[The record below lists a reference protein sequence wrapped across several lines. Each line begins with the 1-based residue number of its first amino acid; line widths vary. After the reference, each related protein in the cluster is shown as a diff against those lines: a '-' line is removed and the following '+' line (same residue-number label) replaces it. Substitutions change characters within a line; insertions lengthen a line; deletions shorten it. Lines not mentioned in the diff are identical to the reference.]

1 MNITTRLSH
10 QCIACMRPSLN
21 QTLPSSTVIPKRF
34 RYYWDKR
41 PQNRNRKLLMEIT
54 LPKLPRRTTQD
65 VDMMEIEEDKL
76 YGIDVVYQ
84 REIEEIFSKHRMVAV
99 CLRTYMPS
107 DDDYYRVRY
116 NLQQHQMCMER
127 YPEHVLEHTLR
138 GTQFENLLVLC
149 RTETALVYGEPNV
162 GEMITAVAK
171 NKHLLLLG
179 GMIDGKMYSLEQLRD
194 YSKLSPIDQLHGELC
209 GTLSQ
214 LTASTSTLLQK
225 HTHELCYTL
234 QQHEK
239 QMQEKG
245 E

>member
-1 MNITTRLSH
+1 
-10 QCIACMRPSLN
+10 
-21 QTLPSSTVIPKRF
+21 
-34 RYYWDKR
+34 
-41 PQNRNRKLLMEIT
+41 MEVT
-54 LPKLPRRTTQD
+54 LPKLPRRTSQD
-65 VDMMEIEEDKL
+65 IDMVELQEDKL
-76 YGIDVVYQ
+76 HGIDVIYQ
-84 REIEEIFSKHRMVAV
+84 REIQEIFSKSRMIAV

-107 DDDYYRVRY
+107 DDEYYKVRY
-116 NLQQHQMCMER
+116 NLQQHDMCMEI

-138 GTQFENLLVLC
+138 DSKFDNLLVLC
-149 RTETALVYGEPNV
+149 KTDTALVFGEPNI

-171 NKHLLLLG
+171 NKYLLLLG

-194 YSKLSPIDQLHGELC
+194 YSKLPSMSRLHGELS

-214 LTASTSTLLQK
+214 LTASTSSLLQR

-239 QMQEKG
+239 QMQEK